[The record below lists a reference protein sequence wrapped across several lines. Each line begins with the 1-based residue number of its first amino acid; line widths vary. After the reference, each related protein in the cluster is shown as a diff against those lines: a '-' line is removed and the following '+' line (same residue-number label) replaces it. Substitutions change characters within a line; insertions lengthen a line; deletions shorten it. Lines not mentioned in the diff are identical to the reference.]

1 MRCVYE
7 DAKPIGDKV
16 IYQIGLIGLIG
27 SHSLVSGF
35 SQQANAQL
43 KRASEGL
50 RFNVVIREDAK
61 VSLFTVAIVK
71 AALSTHLF

>member
-1 MRCVYE
+1 MYAYV
-7 DAKPIGDKV
+7 K
-16 IYQIGLIGLIG
+16 QGLCKNWLNG

-43 KRASEGL
+43 NRESEGL

-61 VSLFTVAIVK
+61 VSPFTVAIVK
-71 AALSTHLF
+71 AALCTHLF